1 MLGKRPAQRGLF
13 EADHVLATFVGEDTF
28 YGYLAAQRGTLFRDE
43 DFALLYSRDNGR
55 PSVAPSLLA
64 TALLLQTH
72 DRVSDAEA
80 KARADYDL
88 RWKVA
93 LGIEVETRP
102 FAKSTLQEFR
112 AQLIV
117 HEEQAAIFKQSLA
130 LAKEQGRFRG
140 RTLRVALD
148 TTNILGRGAVKDTY
162 NLLGNGIVLVLRELA
177 KQAGTSLAAYAA
189 GMQLER
195 YVSGSSLKGQAELD
209 WSDAAARRR
218 LLGEIVLD
226 ADRLLARVREVV
238 AALASGSEAEARLV
252 EVAGRLS
259 RVLGQDVERQADG
272 PALKDGVSKDR
283 LVSVH
288 DPEMRHGH
296 KSARKR
302 FDGHKAAIVVE
313 TESQLITA
321 VAVHA
326 GNAPDA
332 LGALSLVE
340 QSEATTAVVVAES
353 MGDCAYGD
361 GATRHAFAEAGRVL
375 IAKVPAAQNQGYF
388 PKTAFALDLEQD
400 QCTCP
405 AGQTTTDPARTGR
418 GRRVF
423 RFAAT
428 VCDACPLKAQC
439 VRGKGGRT
447 VSVHP
452 QELLLRAAREFQ
464 ADPAFKEYR
473 ALRQVVE
480 HRLARLVQLGIRQAR
495 YVGRSKT
502 LFQLCMAAA
511 VANLTLL
518 ASESHRTGKGALL
531 ASTPAFTLILA
542 LATVWS
548 VISTAQAM
556 YPRLWAP
563 FDRRLTTAASAA
575 LTGSFRLSSTA
586 SRPHF

>member
-1 MLGKRPAQRGLF
+1 MLGTRSVQRGLF
-13 EADHVLATFVGEDTF
+13 EADSMLGTFVGEQTF
-28 YGYLAAQRGTLFRDE
+28 YGYLAAQRGTLFRDD
-43 DFALLYSRDNGR
+43 DFMGLYSSDIGR

-64 TALLLQTH
+64 TALVLQTY

-112 AQLIV
+112 AQLIL
-117 HEEQAAIFKQSLA
+117 HEEQAAIFKRSLA

-140 RTLRVALD
+140 RVLKVALD

-162 NLLGNGIVLVLRELA
+162 NLLSSGIVLVLRVLA
-177 KQAGTSLAAYAA
+177 KQAGVSLADYAT
-189 GMQLER
+189 GLQLER
-195 YVSGSSLKGQAELD
+195 YVSGSSLKGQAEVD

-218 LLGEIVLD
+218 FLGAIVAD
-226 ADRLLARVREVV
+226 ADRLLERVRD
-238 AALASGSEAEARLV
+238 ARADLAEGSDAETRLV
-252 EVAGRLS
+252 DVAGRLS
-259 RVLGQDVERQADG
+259 RVLGQDIERKADG
-272 PALKDGVSKDR
+272 PQLVEGVSRDR

-302 FDGHKAAIVVE
+302 FNGHKADIAVDV
-313 TESQLITA
+313 ESQLITA
-321 VAVHA
+321 VDVLA

-332 LGALSLVE
+332 LGALAMVE
-340 QSEATTAVVVAES
+340 QTEANTEAVVGET

-361 GATRHAFAEAGRVL
+361 GATREAFAESGRKLV
-375 IAKVPAAQNQGYF
+375 AKVPTSQNQGRF
-388 PKTAFALDLEQD
+388 PKTAFTVDLAQD

-405 AGQTTTDPARTGR
+405 AGETATGPARRDGR

-423 RFAAT
+423 RFAAV
-428 VCDACPLKAQC
+428 VCDACPFKAHC
-439 VRGKGGRT
+439 VKGTGGRT

-452 QELLLRAAREFQ
+452 QERLLQAARAFQ
-464 ADPAFKEYR
+464 ASPAFGEYR
-473 ALRQVVE
+473 ALRQVAE

-495 YVGRSKT
+495 YVGRRKT
-502 LFQLCMAAA
+502 RFQLLMAAA

-518 ASESHRTGKGALL
+518 ANRPQ
-531 ASTPAFTLILA
+531 PA
-542 LATVWS
+542 
-548 VISTAQAM
+548 
-556 YPRLWAP
+556 
-563 FDRRLTTAASAA
+563 
-575 LTGSFRLSSTA
+575 
-586 SRPHF
+586 